1 MTDYERVQALPDWQ
15 DAIEPFSPAF
25 QRGILFVLAHEN
37 EYNKDGTVRTE
48 HDPSDPGG
56 TTKFGIDQASHP
68 GLNIDGLFL
77 CDAVKSYHS
86 DEWFRARGDDLPEKL
101 AIAHFDGVVN
111 MGEEPSAQLLQ
122 EALGVPV
129 DGHVGPKTIAAAIAA
144 PETALAS
151 ILAGR
156 EAYYRRLRKFPRYG
170 KGWLA
175 RVADLRAYL
184 A

>member
-77 CDAVKSYHS
+77 
-86 DEWFRARGDDLPEKL
+86 
-101 AIAHFDGVVN
+101 
-111 MGEEPSAQLLQ
+111 
-122 EALGVPV
+122 
-129 DGHVGPKTIAAAIAA
+129 
-144 PETALAS
+144 
-151 ILAGR
+151 
-156 EAYYRRLRKFPRYG
+156 
-170 KGWLA
+170 
-175 RVADLRAYL
+175 
-184 A
+184 